1 MADLPQKRRRCRQM
15 VHEVFLKLNPIWK
28 IQPTMV
34 KMFLFHQPWLA
45 KQLIV
50 VAPKCFLIMI
60 PLFAKAEQM
69 LREPLRNLTK
79 KENGKY
85 DLYNNLQ
92 FNNSST
98 EP

>member
-1 MADLPQKRRRCRQM
+1 MADLSQKRRRCRQL
-15 VHEVFLKLNPIWK
+15 VHEVFLKIKPSWQISTDNGK
-28 IQPTMV
+28 N
-34 KMFLFHQPWLA
+34 FLIST

-50 VAPKCFLIMI
+50 MALKCFLIMI
-60 PLFAKAEQM
+60 PLLAKAEKM
-69 LREPLRNLTK
+69 LREPSRNLTK

-92 FNNSST
+92 FNSSLT

>member
-1 MADLPQKRRRCRQM
+1 MADLSQKRRRCRQL
-15 VHEVFLKLNPIWK
+15 VHEVFLKIKPSWQISTDNGK
-28 IQPTMV
+28 N
-34 KMFLFHQPWLA
+34 FLIST

-50 VAPKCFLIMI
+50 MAPKFFLMMMI
-60 PLFAKAEQM
+60 PLLAKAEKM

-79 KENGKY
+79 EENGKY

-92 FNNSST
+92 FNNSSI